1 MNCNIIFQEPFSK
14 AVKRLAKKYP
24 SFKKDL
30 IRLQEDLLQNPQAGV
45 DLGNGVRKVRM
56 AIASKGKGKS
66 HGARV
71 ITFTVIISVEETVI
85 NLLTIYD
92 KAERESISAN
102 EIRELMNEVGLL

>member
-1 MNCNIIFQEPFSK
+1 MNYNIKVIPHFVKEM
-14 AVKRLAKKYP
+14 KRLGKKYR
-24 SFKKDL
+24 SIKSDYAKLLDDL
-30 IRLQEDLLQNPQAGV
+30 KYNPQAGV

-56 AIASKGKGKS
+56 AIASKGKS